1 MKGISMRRSR
11 GKAVLAVVLALSLLG
26 GCGKKESAS
35 KAEVTGE
42 TSVDLVHDQAVLN
55 KIDEI
60 NGIIDKEFYFET
72 DRATQEE
79 AIYDGI
85 MAGLDDPYSRYYT
98 NVEIA
103 DLMEDTSGKY
113 VGIGAVV
120 TQMQDFSVVVVR
132 PIKQS
137 PAEEAGLKPED
148 VILEVDDM
156 VITDQGLEM
165 VVEKIRGS
173 ENTTAHLKVYRPST
187 KEELEFDIPRREV
200 ENYSVDYEMLEGDIG
215 YISISTFSEITFDE
229 FKEAIDDLNAKGV
242 KAYIFDLRDN
252 GGGLV
257 SAVVKVC
264 DYVMNDGV
272 IVSTKDKNGNVTSE
286 HKDTEQHSVDV
297 PIVMLVNGY
306 SASASEIMAGAL
318 KDSGKAVLVG
328 TKTFGKGIV
337 QSIIP
342 LSDGSAI
349 KITIAKYFT
358 PSGYDLHEKGIE
370 PDYEVKL
377 PDDRESAAGLS
388 REEDPQFKKALELL
402 TEK

>member
-173 ENTTAHLKVYRPST
+173 ENTTAHLKIYRPST

-229 FKEAIDDLNAKGV
+229 FKEAIDDLTAKGA

-318 KDSGKAVLVG
+318 RDSGKAVLVG

>member
-1 MKGISMRRSR
+1 MRRSR

-318 KDSGKAVLVG
+318 KDSGKAVLFG
-328 TKTFGKGIV
+328 TMTFGKGIV

>member
-1 MKGISMRRSR
+1 MRRSR